1 MPGLP
6 PRRFADCALGQGRIV
21 SLGSRMKVLLL
32 AGANSIHTARWA
44 NGLALRGHQ
53 VHLVSAHAATHP
65 LDARVKLH
73 LLRIQAPWA
82 YLLAARQVRVIAKR
96 VDADIVNAHYAT
108 GYGLLARLA
117 AVKPTLLSVWGSDV
131 YSFPDKSVFHKTLLR
146 GNLKSSTAVASTSH
160 CMARKAQEIYPHPHV
175 FITPFG
181 VDARAFQPQSRSPVS
196 NRVVIGTVK
205 SLSPV
210 YGIDVLIRAFAWAR
224 DQVNESTD
232 LQLEIFGE
240 GPQRPELEALV
251 ETLHLAKQV
260 RFGGAIAHEQV
271 PAVLNQLDIFVALS
285 RFESFGVAVLEAAA
299 CRLPVLVSAAEGLA
313 EVTRDGVN
321 GYVVPREDVQ
331 AAGAALLR
339 LIQDPELRAR
349 FGEAGRRHVVDQY
362 SWERSLDAMLDA
374 YAQTIALARQ

>member
-1 MPGLP
+1 
-6 PRRFADCALGQGRIV
+6 
-21 SLGSRMKVLLL
+21 MKILLL
-32 AGANSIHTARWA
+32 AGANSVHTVRWA
-44 NGLALRGHQ
+44 NGLVSRGHQ
-53 VHLVSAHAATHP
+53 VHLVSANPATHP
-65 LDARVKLH
+65 LDERVHLH
-73 LLRIQAPWA
+73 VLRYQAPWA
-82 YLLAARQVRVIAKR
+82 YVLGASEVRAIARRVAP
-96 VDADIVNAHYAT
+96 DIVNAHYAT

-131 YSFPDKSVFHKTLLR
+131 YSFPDKSAFHKTLVR
-146 GNLKSSTAVASTSH
+146 GNLKSSTSVASTSH
-160 CMARKAQEIYPHPHV
+160 CMARKAQAIYPHRHV

-181 VDARAFQPQSRSPVS
+181 VDVQAFQPQSRPPVLS
-196 NRVVIGTVK
+196 KRVVIGTVK

-224 DQVNESTD
+224 DQMNEPAD
-232 LQLEIFGE
+232 LHLEIFGE

-251 ETLHLAKQV
+251 ETLHLTNQV

-271 PAVLNQLDIFVALS
+271 PAVLNQFDIFVALS

-299 CRLPVLVSAAEGLA
+299 CRLPVLVSSAEGLA

-321 GYVVPREDVQ
+321 GYVVPRDDVQ
-331 AAGAALLR
+331 AAGVALLT
-339 LIQDPELRAR
+339 LIRDPELRAR

>member
-1 MPGLP
+1 M
-6 PRRFADCALGQGRIV
+6 RI
-21 SLGSRMKVLLL
+21 LLL
-32 AGANSIHTARWA
+32 SGANSIHTARWA
-44 NGLALRGHQ
+44 NGLVSRGHQ
-53 VHLVSAHAATHP
+53 VHLVSAHALVHP
-65 LDARVKLH
+65 LDERVHLH
-73 LLRIQAPWA
+73 LLSCRAPWA
-82 YLLAARQVRVIAKR
+82 YILGALEVRAIALR
-96 VDADIVNAHYAT
+96 VGADVLNAHYAT

-131 YSFPDKSVFHKTLLR
+131 YSFPDKSAFHKTLVR
-146 GNLKSSTAVASTSH
+146 ANLKSSTAIASTSH
-160 CMARKAQEIYPHPHV
+160 CMACKAQEIYLHPHV

-181 VDARAFQPQSRSPVS
+181 VDVRAFQPQSRSPVLS

-224 DQVNESTD
+224 DQVIESTD
-232 LQLEIFGE
+232 LHLEIFGE

-271 PAVLNQLDIFVALS
+271 PAVLNQFDIFVALS

-299 CRLPVLVSAAEGLA
+299 CRLPVLVSSAEGLA
-313 EVTRDGVN
+313 EVTRDGGN
-321 GYVVPREDVQ
+321 GYVVPRDDVQ
-331 AAGAALLR
+331 AAGAALLA
-339 LIQDPELRAR
+339 LIRDPELRAR
-349 FGEAGRRHVVDQY
+349 FGEAGRRHVSDHY

-374 YAQTIALARQ
+374 YEQTIAIAKQQA